1 METCVVQSHQR
12 RREGNKYFL
21 LLVDDLNRYMW
32 VAVIPSMNRVVAAIM
47 EIQAR
52 AEGESSPKLMVL
64 RIDHGGGFTARQFME
79 YYTTKDMH
87 DQHTTPYNI
96 QWNGTVVTTARSMLK
111 AKGLPGWFWGEAVST
126 AAYVLNRCPM
136 KSVDGMTPFEAW
148 HEKKPMVHYLRTFG
162 CIVYI

>member
-1 METCVVQSHQR
+1 
-12 RREGNKYFL
+12 
-21 LLVDDLNRYMW
+21 VDDLNRYMW
-32 VAVIPSMNRVVAAIM
+32 VDVIPSTNRVVAAIM

-64 RIDHGGGFTARQFME
+64 RIDHGGGFTARQFVE
-79 YYTTKDMH
+79 YCTTKDMH

-111 AKGLPGWFWGEAVST
+111 AKGLPGWFWGEAG
-126 AAYVLNRCPM
+126 M

-148 HEKKPMVHYLRTFG
+148 HEKKPVVHYLRTFG
-162 CIVYI
+162 CILYV